1 MENLKP
7 KVPKDSTCNDR
18 KGCKS
23 LKERLASTL
32 KEAET
37 EAMTQLDD
45 GSDDVRSSSANGT
58 GLAVF
63 SSKKRRNAAI
73 RRVKRMLGV
82 LTSGDGPQT
91 EEQKRAVKFLQGEL
105 KFYQTGQGNIRIR
118 AAKLVVN

>member
-1 MENLKP
+1 VENLKP